1 MSKKQKW
8 WELTRENLETKE
20 MLKGIGYAIGYAVA
34 VILVVLVVTI
44 AAFYFTPYIAEAS
57 EHEDEIT
64 RTVTNAELYS
74 SSEILDR
81 SDELDG
87 RTLIYEGETIGEA
100 LERGD
105 NAWVNVSDGRNAL
118 GLWMSADEVSKI
130 TRYGDYRNDGDI
142 IRATGVFRRS
152 CSEHGGELDIHVSSI
167 EILRVGEE
175 RSYSVSSSKGIFAVV
190 TLVFLGGAVMLNR
203 RYSKKSS
210 KKYIKRRR

>member
-20 MLKGIGYAIGYAVA
+20 MLKGIGYAIAYAVA
-34 VILVVLVVTI
+34 VILLVLVVTI

-57 EHEDEIT
+57 EHENT
-64 RTVTNAELYS
+64 RTATNVELYS
-74 SSEILDR
+74 SSELLDQ

-87 RTLIYEGETIGEA
+87 RTLVYEGETIGEA

-105 NAWVNVSDGRNAL
+105 SAWVNVSDGRNAI
-118 GLWMSADEVSKI
+118 GLWVPSSEVEKI

-142 IRATGVFRRS
+142 VRATGVFRRS
-152 CSEHGGELDIHVSSI
+152 CPEHGGEFDIHVSSI
-167 EILRVGEE
+167 EVLRIGEE
-175 RSYSVSSSKGIFAVV
+175 RSYSVSSSKGILAGI

-203 RYSKKSS
+203 KYSQRTSKKRT
-210 KKYIKRRR
+210 KRRR